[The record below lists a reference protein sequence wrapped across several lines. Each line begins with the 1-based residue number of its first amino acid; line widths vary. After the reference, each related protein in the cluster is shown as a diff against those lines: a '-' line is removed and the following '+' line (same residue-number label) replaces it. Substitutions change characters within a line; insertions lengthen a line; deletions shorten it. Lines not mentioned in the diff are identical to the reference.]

1 MGLVLGFQERASARK
16 MPHDLDLG
24 MKAVAMW
31 RGTWSTVRRVAVSLL
46 MLATLLVYAVPGHA
60 SLMPRQHSSTP
71 HEHGLA
77 GTHGDGL
84 AAVADH
90 EHEQDPC
97 KDPGRSDDGACCSV
111 AQCATMHG
119 GLPVGSVVMFVPAFC
134 RTSHLPALATPD
146 GIGTD
151 PALRPPSLTI

>member
-1 MGLVLGFQERASARK
+1 M
-16 MPHDLDLG
+16 
-24 MKAVAMW
+24 
-31 RGTWSTVRRVAVSLL
+31 SLL

-60 SLMPRQHSSTP
+60 SLMPHQHSSTP

-77 GTHGDGL
+77 GTHDDGR

-90 EHEQDPC
+90 EHEQEPC
-97 KDPGRSDDGACCSV
+97 KDLGQSDGGACCSV

-119 GLPVGSVVMFVPAFC
+119 GLPAGTVVTFVPALD
-134 RTSHLPALATPD
+134 RTSHPLALATPD